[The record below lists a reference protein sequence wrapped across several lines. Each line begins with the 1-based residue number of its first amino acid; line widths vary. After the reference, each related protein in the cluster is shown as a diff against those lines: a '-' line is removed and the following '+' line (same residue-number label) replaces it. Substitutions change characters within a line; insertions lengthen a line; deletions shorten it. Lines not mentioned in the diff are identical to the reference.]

1 MSGALAEV
9 DSRAVIIDAP
19 RVVRSDVDG
28 NMYPIEKFQ
37 QAYKLFMLEDKKP
50 AEIALTVGLPKLVML
65 DFSAKNMWADRKAKI
80 LQEQVR
86 MLEVEARVMQAMSKG
101 EVIERQLRDAKA
113 IAEKATLNAAEARNA
128 RDLKVATEAFKMA
141 SDVEARATGLA
152 EKTVEKDSGAAAEQK
167 APSFFIGV
175 GVSRV
180 TVASGDS
187 ITVEQGPRDITKDV
201 EVKGRNETK
210 VAR

>member
-113 IAEKATLNAAEARNA
+113 IAERATRNAEEARNP

-141 SDVEARATGLA
+141 SDVEARAAGLA
-152 EKTVEKDSGAAAEQK
+152 EKTVEKDSGATAEQK

-201 EVKGRNETK
+201 EVKG
-210 VAR
+210 AQ